1 MNRTG
6 IKLLL
11 PVIPLLILA
20 CASTPES
27 TASKSA
33 GLTFIHLNDTYRIA
47 DVEDGTR
54 GGFARAIT
62 VIRQAQSEG
71 RDVRIL
77 HGGDFLYPSLESQ
90 LWNGRQMVEA
100 LNYLDS
106 IAPLYLT
113 AGNHE
118 FDRSTPEHLISAVR
132 ASEFDWLGDNYYFN
146 TGAADVDSVIRPV
159 FTYEHAGKTI
169 GIFSLTLE
177 ARDGGNERDYVEVGR
192 NYATVAEW
200 TIEQLDAQGVDMI
213 IGLTHLHMTTDVQ
226 ISRFRSAH
234 PNFEFIVGGHEH
246 EVQHQK
252 QSEKAAAIFKGSSNA
267 RDIWRIDVDF
277 DEQGNASTH
286 AVLLPLDTTVAKD
299 EGYAKIADDWRR
311 KLIAEFPDIEEKL
324 GEAGGRFNVT
334 EEFVRNEESG
344 WANFLVDQSRGAY
357 GEARADLAYI
367 NSGSVRIDD
376 FIAGD
381 ITREDVERT
390 FGFPSQVRRFSV
402 TGAEFTALL
411 EAGYRG
417 GRRGEG
423 YFPQISGF
431 RVCVDYN
438 LPDYSR
444 IVSLQLTGT
453 AGWSEIVFGQAY
465 TVVVPDFLF
474 GDQDGY
480 VMPQSARDSASPIGP
495 EIKQLVL
502 DAIAEHSAKGEKIG
516 QKADPAN
523 PRFVRL
529 GPDRETCWSAS

>member
-1 MNRTG
+1 M
-6 IKLLL
+6 LS
-11 PVIPLLILA
+11 A
-20 CASTPES
+20 CAASPES

-33 GLTFIHLNDTYRIA
+33 GLTFIHLNDNYRVA

-54 GGFARAIT
+54 GGFARVIT

-77 HGGDFLYPSLESQ
+77 HAGDFLYPSLESQ
-90 LWNGRQMVEA
+90 LWNGQQMVEA
-100 LNYLDS
+100 LNYLDEF
-106 IAPLYLT
+106 APLYLT

-118 FDRSTPEHLISAVR
+118 FDRSTPEHLVNAVR
-132 ASEFDWLGDNYYFN
+132 ASQFDWIGDNYYFN
-146 TGAADVDSVIRPV
+146 TGTVDVDNAIQPV

-177 ARDGGNERDYVEVGR
+177 ARDGGNDRDYVEVGR

-200 TIEQLDAQGVDMI
+200 TIEQFESQGVDMI
-213 IGLTHLHMTTDVQ
+213 IGLTHLHMTDDVQ
-226 ISRFRSAH
+226 ISQLRAEH
-234 PNFEFIVGGHEH
+234 PKLEFIVGGHEH
-246 EVQHQK
+246 EIQHQE
-252 QSEKAAAIFKGSSNA
+252 QSDQAAAIFKGSSNA

-277 DEQGNASTH
+277 DEQGNASMH
-286 AVLLPLDTTVAKD
+286 AVLLPMDTTVAKD
-299 EGYAKIADDWRR
+299 EGYERIADGWRK

-334 EEFVRNEESG
+334 EEFVRNAESG
-344 WANFLVDQSRGAY
+344 WANFLVDQARGAF
-357 GEARADLAYI
+357 GEPQADLAFI
-367 NSGSVRIDD
+367 NSGSVRVDD

-402 TGAEFTALL
+402 TGAEFTAML

-417 GRRGEG
+417 ERRGEG

-438 LPDYSR
+438 LPDYGR
-444 IVSLQLTGT
+444 IVSLQLPGT
-453 AGWSEIVFGQAY
+453 AGWSEIVSGQAY
-465 TVVVPDFLF
+465 TVVLPNFLF

-480 VMPQSARDSASPIGP
+480 VMPQSARDSASAIGP
-495 EIKQLVL
+495 EIKQLTI
-502 DAIAEHSAKGEKIG
+502 DAVMRSYAKGAKVG
-516 QKADPAN
+516 QKADPAH

-529 GPDRETCWSAS
+529 GPDRTSCWSGL